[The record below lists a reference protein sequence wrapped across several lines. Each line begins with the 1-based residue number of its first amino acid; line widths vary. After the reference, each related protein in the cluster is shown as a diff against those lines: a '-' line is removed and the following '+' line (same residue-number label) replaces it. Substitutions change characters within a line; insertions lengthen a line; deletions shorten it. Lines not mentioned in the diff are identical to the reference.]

1 MNHQFILDENQ
12 DPIFAIIPY
21 CEYTKLF
28 IPAVQVGE
36 AELSQ
41 EIPLTIRLPNAGA
54 GAAIDLPR
62 FVDYWVRNGILSMPI
77 NQRAKAFKEFTG
89 REKFTV
95 EALVRACFVP
105 ESYRN
110 TMQMVGEVTSQ
121 IVATGLFRE
130 VKFDCAQFKEG
141 YPFVRSQALIND
153 EDKVIN
159 TERYSRAVK
168 CLEIVENKAV
178 DFCKAHPIQ
187 PAERIQSDWVNRIP
201 KA

>member
-21 CEYTKLF
+21 GEYTKLF
-28 IPAVQVGE
+28 IPAVQVVE

-130 VKFDCAQFKEG
+130 VKFDRAQFKEG
-141 YPFVRSQALIND
+141 YPFVRSQALITD
-153 EDKVIN
+153 EDKAIN

-168 CLEIVENKAV
+168 CLEIVENNAV